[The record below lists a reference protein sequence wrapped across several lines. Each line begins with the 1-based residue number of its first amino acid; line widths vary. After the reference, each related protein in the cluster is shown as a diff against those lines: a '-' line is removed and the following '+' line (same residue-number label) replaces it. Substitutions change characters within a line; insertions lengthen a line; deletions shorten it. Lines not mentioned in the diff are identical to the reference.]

1 MTLILGPAAAA
12 ALFGGIAY
20 WLLSKLPW
28 PAGVIIG
35 LTLLVAFLAYGA
47 APLIRIGG

>member
-12 ALFGGIAY
+12 ALFGGLAY

-28 PAGVIIG
+28 PPSVIIG
-35 LTLLVAFLAYGA
+35 LTLFVAFLFYGA
-47 APLIRIGG
+47 APLISIGG